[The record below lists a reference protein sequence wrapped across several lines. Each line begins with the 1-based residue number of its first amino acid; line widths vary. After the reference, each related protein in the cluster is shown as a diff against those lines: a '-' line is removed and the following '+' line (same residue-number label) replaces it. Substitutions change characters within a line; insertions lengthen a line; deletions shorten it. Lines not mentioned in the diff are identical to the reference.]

1 MKNLINMKK
10 ITLLTL
16 LLCTVITFA
25 QKKEKIKGS
34 KIVTVTVNELENFE
48 NIEVEDNLEIFL
60 VKGDK
65 SSLEIEADDNLHDA
79 INYSVMGNTLR
90 ITSQKDVISAKK
102 FSIRINYSDELK
114 LISVK
119 GEAKLHALAEL
130 ELDNITIKNYD
141 KSQSFLNVK
150 SNFFTIILND
160 KSEAELNVKAQ
171 NTTVELSKNTEL
183 KALIASPEVKLDMY
197 QNSEAKIEGDA
208 ANVKMRLDNSSKLIA
223 EKFTVKNLDITTE
236 SYAKGDVHVTNT
248 ISIAASGKSEI
259 KLYGEPAIEITK
271 FTNSTTLYKKEF

>member
-1 MKNLINMKK
+1 MKK

>member
-1 MKNLINMKK
+1 MKK

-16 LLCTVITFA
+16 LLCTVISFA

-65 SSLEIEADDNLHDA
+65 PSLEIEADDNLHDA

-160 KSEAELNVKAQ
+160 KSEAELNIKAQ
-171 NTTVELSKNTEL
+171 NTTVELSKNAEL

-197 QNSEAKIEGDA
+197 QNSDAKIEGDA
-208 ANVKMRLDNSSKLIA
+208 ANVKMRLDNSSKLYA
-223 EKFTVKNLDITTE
+223 QKFTVKNLDITTE

>member
-1 MKNLINMKK
+1 MKK

-65 SSLEIEADDNLHDA
+65 PSLEIEADDNLHDA

-160 KSEAELNVKAQ
+160 KSEAELNIKAQ

-223 EKFTVKNLDITTE
+223 EKFTVKNLEITTE
-236 SYAKGDVHVTNT
+236 SYAKGDIYVTNT

>member
-1 MKNLINMKK
+1 MKK

-65 SSLEIEADDNLHDA
+65 PSLEIEADDNLHDA

-160 KSEAELNVKAQ
+160 KSEAELNIKAQ
-171 NTTVELSKNTEL
+171 NTTVELSKNAEL

-197 QNSEAKIEGDA
+197 QNSDAKIEGDA
-208 ANVKMRLDNSSKLIA
+208 ANVKMRLDNSSKLYA
-223 EKFTVKNLDITTE
+223 QKFTVKNLDITTE

>member
-1 MKNLINMKK
+1 MKK

-183 KALIASPEVKLDMY
+183 KALIASPEVKVDMY

-223 EKFTVKNLDITTE
+223 EKFTVKNLEITTE